1 MMACCESKSKVLPY
15 GHFLT
20 RIFKKFGVALMGEK
34 DIQMVYDTYNS
45 KSMDMMHFDR
55 LPDGLWVQKR
65 IGQVPPPKVEEED
78 EI

>member
-1 MMACCESKSKVLPY
+1 
-15 GHFLT
+15 
-20 RIFKKFGVALMGEK
+20 MGEK
-34 DIQMVYDTYNS
+34 DIQLPMVYDTHNS